1 MCTRLVRSLVDLAQR
16 FRQDVSGST
25 AITFGLT
32 IIPILTAAGAA
43 LDFSRAASVRASLQ
57 GALDTAVLAA
67 AATGPSGWSDAAN
80 KMFAANVKVHFGSV
94 GTPQFS
100 SQSQQYTGTVSA
112 SVPTAMLGIIKIDS
126 ISVAVSATAT
136 ASEPDNSCIL
146 TLDKGQP
153 ASHMS
158 LVLNGAPV
166 VNLAGCSL
174 RSNTSMN
181 CNGHDGNLTKAI
193 SAGTAG
199 NCGHPQPYTPPVP
212 DIYASIASNITKQ
225 CGTNRPGVTW
235 TGGSL
240 PPTGAG
246 FITVNTTGQTEY
258 HVCGDLTVTGTGYLT
273 GSAPTTDYVIVI
285 ENGKLNV
292 ANNANIS
299 TKRTA
304 IVLTGNNNYASNI
317 DFPTGNGQS
326 ATLTLSPPTGAAN
339 VWQGVALF
347 QDPSLTK
354 SIDNKWGPGANFNA
368 DGLVYLGNS
377 NVVTDGNTASSNAKC
392 SKFVTNT
399 FTTNG
404 SIELDFDQSVS
415 ACSAIGLKQWGGVT
429 THLIR

>member
-1 MCTRLVRSLVDLAQR
+1 MQPNAEGIMCARLFRSLVDLAQR
-16 FRQDVSGST
+16 FRQNISGST

-43 LDFSRAASVRASLQ
+43 LDFSRASSVRTSLQ
-57 GALDTAVLAA
+57 GALDSAVLAA
-67 AATGPSGWSDAAN
+67 AAAGPEGWSDAAN
-80 KMFAANVKVHFGSV
+80 KMFAANLKVHFGSV

-112 SVPTAMLGIIKIDS
+112 SVPTAT
-126 ISVAVSATAT
+126 TAT

-153 ASHMS
+153 ASHLS

-193 SAGTAG
+193 AAGTAG
-199 NCGHPQPYTPPVP
+199 SCGHPQSNTPPVP
-212 DIYASIASNITKQ
+212 DIYASMASNITPK
-225 CGTNRPGVTW
+225 CGTNRPGLTW

-240 PPTGAG
+240 PPVSGS
-246 FITVNTTGQTEY
+246 FIQVNTTGQTEY
-258 HVCGDLTVTGTGYLT
+258 HVCGDLTVTGTGFLT
-273 GSAPTTDYVIVI
+273 GSSPSTDYVIVI

-292 ANNANIS
+292 ANDANIS

-304 IVLTGNNNYASNI
+304 IVLTGNNNFASNI
-317 DFPTGNGQS
+317 DFPTGNGKS

-404 SIELDFDQSVS
+404 KIELDFDQSVS
-415 ACSAIGLKQWGGVT
+415 ACSAIGLKQWGGVV